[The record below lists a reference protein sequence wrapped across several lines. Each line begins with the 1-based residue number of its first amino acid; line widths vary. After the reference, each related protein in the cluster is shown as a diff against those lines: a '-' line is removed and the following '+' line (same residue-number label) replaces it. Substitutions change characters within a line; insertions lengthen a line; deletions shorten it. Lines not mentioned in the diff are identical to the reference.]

1 MFFVTVV
8 REERSLRSTGIGDVS
23 KIQSANLGRVVVV
36 VVVMVVVYSHKELRT
51 SE

>member
-1 MFFVTVV
+1 MFFVIVV
-8 REERSLRSTGIGDVS
+8 REEISSRSTGIGDVS
-23 KIQSANLGRVVVV
+23 KIHSANLGRV